1 MDWKRGI
8 TLAYS
13 SLTAA
18 IFLLLS
24 IAVDCCRFLLLEHFL
39 LDSWSMPGVGFFS
52 QSFPA
57 AGMVGEGNDVVVGR
71 VAAAEVHG
79 GAGAAMGK
87 VDDGA
92 AAMEVDGVPRL
103 VR

>member
-1 MDWKRGI
+1 
-8 TLAYS
+8 
-13 SLTAA
+13 
-18 IFLLLS
+18 
-24 IAVDCCRFLLLEHFL
+24 
-39 LDSWSMPGVGFFS
+39 
-52 QSFPA
+52 
-57 AGMVGEGNDVVVGR
+57 MVGEGNDVVVGR